1 MDYHEASIIGSR
13 ERQEDAS
20 AIHVRADGCGALLA
34 VADGLG
40 GHEGGDVASVL
51 AVRGFASD
59 FLKPDRLAMRE
70 RLRRAL
76 RAAHD
81 ALAERIKQEPALED
95 MGTTL
100 VAVSITRRSLRWIS
114 LGDSLLLLLR
124 EGKLRRL
131 NDDHSYRPMLD
142 FLVRSG
148 HLTAAQARRHPNRN
162 SLQICLDGAQ
172 VPKKFDCPKTAV
184 RLQTGDRIMLA
195 SDGIETL
202 EPKEIITLLGSS
214 PSAAE
219 CAAGLIEAVRG
230 KAVPNQDNTTIQ
242 VAVVG

>member
-20 AIHVRADGCGALLA
+20 AIHVRADGWGGLLA

-70 RLRRAL
+70 RLRRSL

-100 VAVSITRRSLRWIS
+100 VAVAITRRSLRWIS

-142 FLVRSG
+142 FLVRTG
-148 HLTAAQARRHPNRN
+148 HLTAAQASNHPLRN
-162 SLQICLDGAQ
+162 SLQICLDGAR
-172 VPKKFDCPKTAV
+172 VPEKFDCPKTAW
-184 RLQTGDRIMLA
+184 RLQSGDRVLLA

-202 EPKEIITLLGSS
+202 EPTEITTLLGRGRC
-214 PSAAE
+214 AAE
-219 CAAGLIEAVRG
+219 CAAGLIDAVRA
-230 KAVPNQDNTTIQ
+230 KARLNQDNTTVQIAI
-242 VAVVG
+242 VA